1 MTFILIFLLMGW
13 LGSFLAGKLGRNQA
27 LWFLIV
33 GLTGGFGLIVM
44 LILHVSDKARNIEF

>member
-13 LGSFLAGKLGRNQA
+13 LGSFLADKLGRNQA

>member
-1 MTFILIFLLMGW
+1 MTFIIIFLLMGW
-13 LGSFLAGKLGRNQA
+13 LGAFLAGKLGRNQA

-44 LILHVSDKARNIEF
+44 ALIHLADMGRNVKF